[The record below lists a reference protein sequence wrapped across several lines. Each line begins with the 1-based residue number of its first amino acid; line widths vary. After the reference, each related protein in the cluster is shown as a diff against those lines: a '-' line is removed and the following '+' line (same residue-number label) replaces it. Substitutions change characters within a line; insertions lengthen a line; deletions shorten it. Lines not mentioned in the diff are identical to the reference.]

1 MARRCLPLALAV
13 AMPAAVLAQ
22 GAVGP
27 EAGSYQAD
35 QAELA
40 QHLRALTRDPRD
52 IDALIGAGMASLAL
66 GDGNAAAGFFARA
79 DAINARNPRV
89 KTGFARALVLVER
102 PREAL
107 RQFDIAADLGVADAT
122 LARDRGLA
130 WDLAGQPRRGQ
141 RDYRLALR
149 NRDDPE
155 VTRRL
160 ALSLAISGDRD
171 EALTLLDPLLRKGD
185 QAAWRARAFVLALTG
200 DVSGANGVARS
211 VMPAYLARGFE
222 PFFARLARL
231 NDAEKAAAVN
241 FGHIPFDGSTQLAG
255 TGPSVSGATPR
266 PPQEEPGRGLIP
278 AGEPLG
284 ARSTPPPPPQPVSRD
299 PRRRPDK
306 SAAPTIALA
315 TSPPAQS
322 PAPKPAAPATKSE
335 PSPST
340 ALASVIAGLEVE
352 QPTVVA
358 APQPAPA
365 KPDGDKNLP
374 KPDPKKQKKEVAKP
388 KPEPARWFVQVA
400 SGTNKTAFPSDFR
413 KLRKKLPDLL
423 GKQQAWTQ
431 PYGGRHRMV
440 VGPFA
445 DQKAAKAFEKKLIA
459 AGIAGFAWQSAE
471 GKPPEKIAL

>member
-1 MARRCLPLALAV
+1 MARCGLPLALAV
-13 AMPAAVLAQ
+13 AMPVAVLAQ

-27 EAGSYQAD
+27 DAGSYRAD

-79 DAINARNPRV
+79 DAINTRNPRV
-89 KTGFARALVLVER
+89 KTGLARALVLVER

-211 VMPAYLARGFE
+211 VMPAYLAKGFE

-306 SAAPTIALA
+306 AVPATTIAAAAP
-315 TSPPAQS
+315 PPPPKPAPSTAS
-322 PAPKPAAPATKSE
+322 PAPAPSAS
-335 PSPST
+335 
-340 ALASVIAGLEVE
+340 LASVIAGLEVE

-358 APQPAPA
+358 APIPAPA
-365 KPDGDKNLP
+365 KPEAAKSP
-374 KPDPKKQKKEVAKP
+374 ARTDPKKDKKEAAKP
-388 KPEPARWFVQVA
+388 KPEPARWFVQIA

-459 AGIAGFAWQSAE
+459 AGVDGFAWQSAE

>member
-1 MARRCLPLALAV
+1 MVRSCFLLALAAALPAV
-13 AMPAAVLAQ
+13 AMAQ
-22 GAVGP
+22 SGYVAEP
-27 EAGSYQAD
+27 GSYQAD
-35 QAELA
+35 QAQLA
-40 QHLRALTRDPRD
+40 QHLRTLTRDPRD
-52 IDALIGAGMASLAL
+52 IDALVGAGMASLAL

-79 DAINARNPRV
+79 DTISPRNPRV
-89 KTGFARALVLVER
+89 KTGLARALVLVER
-102 PREAL
+102 PRDAL

-130 WDLAGQPRRGQ
+130 WDLAGQPRRAQ

-149 NRDDPE
+149 TKDEPE
-155 VTRRL
+155 ITRRL

-171 EALTLLDPLLRKGD
+171 DALTLLDPLLRKGD

-211 VMPAYLARGFE
+211 VMPAYLAKGFE
-222 PFFARLARL
+222 PFFARLASL
-231 NDAEKAAAVN
+231 NDADKAAAVN
-241 FGHIPFDGSTQLAG
+241 FGHIPFDGSTQVAG
-255 TGPSVSGATPR
+255 IGPSVSGATPR

-284 ARSTPPPPPQPVSRD
+284 ARPTPPPPPQPVTRD

-306 SAAPTIALA
+306 APAATTTASATL
-315 TSPPAQS
+315 PP
-322 PAPKPAAPATKSE
+322 PPKPAATSASPASAPPPTVS
-335 PSPST
+335 
-340 ALASVIAGLEVE
+340 LASVIAGLEVE

-358 APQPAPA
+358 LPTPAR
-365 KPDGDKNLP
+365 PDAAGKSAS
-374 KPDPKKQKKEVAKP
+374 KADPKKDKKEAAKP

-400 SGTNKTAFPSDFR
+400 SGTNKTAFAGDFR
-413 KLRKKLPDLL
+413 KLRKKAPDLL

-459 AGIAGFAWQSAE
+459 AGIDGFAWQSAE

>member
-1 MARRCLPLALAV
+1 MARCGLPLALAV
-13 AMPAAVLAQ
+13 AMPVAVLAQ

-27 EAGSYQAD
+27 EAGSYRAD

-40 QHLRALTRDPRD
+40 QHLRTLTRDPRD
-52 IDALIGAGMASLAL
+52 IDALIGAGMASLTL

-89 KTGFARALVLVER
+89 KTGLARALVLVER

-211 VMPAYLARGFE
+211 VMPAYLAKGFE

-306 SAAPTIALA
+306 AVPATTIAAAAP
-315 TSPPAQS
+315 PP
-322 PAPKPAAPATKSE
+322 PPKPAPSAAGPAAV
-335 PSPST
+335 PSVS
-340 ALASVIAGLEVE
+340 LASVIAGLEVE

-358 APQPAPA
+358 APIPAPA
-365 KPDGDKNLP
+365 KPEAAKSP
-374 KPDPKKQKKEVAKP
+374 ARTDPKKDKKETAKP
-388 KPEPARWFVQVA
+388 KLEPARWFVQIA

-459 AGIAGFAWQSAE
+459 AGVDGFAWQSAE